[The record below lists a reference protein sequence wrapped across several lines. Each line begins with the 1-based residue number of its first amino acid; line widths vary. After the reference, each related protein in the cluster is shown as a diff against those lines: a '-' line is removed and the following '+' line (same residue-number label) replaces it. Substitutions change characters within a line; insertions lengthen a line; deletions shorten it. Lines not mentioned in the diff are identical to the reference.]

1 MKKEMNNKG
10 FSLVELIIVIAIMVI
25 LIAVLAPTYLR
36 YVERGRNSRDIQNA
50 TAISDAIQVWAADP
64 QAAPALTAAD
74 DGAQV
79 VVSATPTC
87 ANAQVLAALEN
98 AGLTD
103 AAGNFTTTCA
113 SRTSWSAY
121 TITVHVAGDGNV
133 SFVYSSTGG
142 PAGAAT
148 DAFADM
154 MAGQ

>member
-74 DGAQV
+74 DGAV
-79 VVSATPTC
+79 VTVSATPTC
-87 ANAQVLAALEN
+87 PNAQVLAALEN
-98 AGLTD
+98 AGLTTGTP
-103 AAGNFTTTCA
+103 ATFTTTCA
-113 SRTSWSAY
+113 SRTAWSAY

-133 SFVYSSTGG
+133 SFVYASTGG
-142 PAGAAT
+142 PAGGA
-148 DAFADM
+148 DQFAQM
-154 MAGQ
+154 MAGN